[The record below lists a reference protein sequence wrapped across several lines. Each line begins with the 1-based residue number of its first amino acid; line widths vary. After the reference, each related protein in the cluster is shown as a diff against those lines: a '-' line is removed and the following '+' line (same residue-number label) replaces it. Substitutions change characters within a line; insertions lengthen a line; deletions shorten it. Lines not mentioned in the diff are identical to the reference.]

1 MTGNDKNIEVSR
13 DVAIIGYG
21 EAGYELANSINNMGF
36 TVTILDL
43 NPESFEKLPDT
54 NVKNGSIVPITGD
67 GMSLNDL
74 SNLPKDL
81 STIIVITGNDA
92 TNLFIGQLAKQ
103 LFRAS
108 KIICKINNEK
118 LRLIGNNQ
126 NIMAY
131 SPITLFN
138 EKILS
143 IIWG

>member
-43 NPESFEKLPDT
+43 NPESFEKLDDT
-54 NVKNGSIVPITGD
+54 HVKSGSVVPITGD

-118 LRLIGNNQ
+118 LRSLCENK
-126 NIMAY
+126 NIMSY

>member
-21 EAGYELANSINNMGF
+21 EVGYELANSINNMGF

-43 NPESFEKLPDT
+43 NPESFEKLDDT
-54 NVKNGSIVPITGD
+54 HDKSVSVGPITGD

-92 TNLFIGQLAKQ
+92 INLFIGQLAKQ

-118 LRLIGNNQ
+118 LRSLCENK
-126 NIMAY
+126 NIISY

-143 IIWG
+143 II

>member
-126 NIMAY
+126 NIISY

-143 IIWG
+143 II

>member
-43 NPESFEKLPDT
+43 NPESFEKLDDT
-54 NVKNGSIVPITGD
+54 HVKSGSVVPITGD

-118 LRLIGNNQ
+118 LRSLCENQ
-126 NIMAY
+126 NIIAY

-143 IIWG
+143 II

>member
-1 MTGNDKNIEVSR
+1 MTGNDKNIKVSR

-143 IIWG
+143 II

>member
-1 MTGNDKNIEVSR
+1 
-13 DVAIIGYG
+13 
-21 EAGYELANSINNMGF
+21 MGF

-43 NPESFEKLPDT
+43 NPEAFEKLPDT
-54 NVKNGSIVPITGD
+54 HIKNGSVVPITGD

-92 TNLFIGQLAKQ
+92 ANLFIGQLAKQ

-108 KIICKINNEK
+108 KIICKINNEQ
-118 LRLIGNNQ
+118 LRSLGKNQ
-126 NIMAY
+126 NIIAY

-143 IIWG
+143 II

>member
-108 KIICKINNEK
+108 KIICKINNEQ
-118 LRLIGNNQ
+118 LRSLGKNQ
-126 NIMAY
+126 NIIAY

-143 IIWG
+143 II

>member
-1 MTGNDKNIEVSR
+1 MTGNDKNIKVSR

-81 STIIVITGNDA
+81 STIIIITGNDA

-143 IIWG
+143 II

>member
-43 NPESFEKLPDT
+43 NPESFEKLDDT
-54 NVKNGSIVPITGD
+54 HVKSGSVVPITGD

-81 STIIVITGNDA
+81 STIIVIRGNDA

-143 IIWG
+143 II

>member
-1 MTGNDKNIEVSR
+1 MTGNAKNIKVSR

-43 NPESFEKLPDT
+43 NPESFEKLDDT
-54 NVKNGSIVPITGD
+54 HVKSGSVVPITGD

-118 LRLIGNNQ
+118 LRSLCENK
-126 NIMAY
+126 NIISY

-143 IIWG
+143 II

>member
-118 LRLIGNNQ
+118 LRLIGHNQ

-138 EKILS
+138 EKIFS
-143 IIWG
+143 II

>member
-43 NPESFEKLPDT
+43 NPESFEKLDDT
-54 NVKNGSIVPITGD
+54 HVKSGSVVPITGD

-118 LRLIGNNQ
+118 LRSLCENK
-126 NIMAY
+126 NIISY

>member
-43 NPESFEKLPDT
+43 NPESFEKLDDT
-54 NVKNGSIVPITGD
+54 HVKSGSVVPITGD

-118 LRLIGNNQ
+118 LRSLCENK
-126 NIMAY
+126 NIISY

-143 IIWG
+143 II

>member
-1 MTGNDKNIEVSR
+1 MTGNDKNIKVSR

-54 NVKNGSIVPITGD
+54 NVKNGSLVPITGD

-143 IIWG
+143 II

>member
-1 MTGNDKNIEVSR
+1 MNENEKNKEVAR

-21 EAGYELANSINNMGF
+21 ESGYELANSINNMGF

-43 NPESFEKLPDT
+43 NPESFEKLDDT
-54 NVKNGSIVPITGD
+54 HVKSGSVVPITGD

-118 LRLIGNNQ
+118 LRSLGKNQ
-126 NIMAY
+126 NIIAY

-143 IIWG
+143 II

>member
-1 MTGNDKNIEVSR
+1 MNENEKNKEVAR

-21 EAGYELANSINNMGF
+21 ESGYGLANSINNMGF

-43 NPESFEKLPDT
+43 NPEAFEKLPDT
-54 NVKNGSIVPITGD
+54 HIKNRSAVPIIGD

-81 STIIVITGNDA
+81 STVIVITGNDA
-92 TNLFIGQLAKQ
+92 ANLFIGQLAKQ

-108 KIICKINNEK
+108 KIICKINNEQ
-118 LRLIGNNQ
+118 LRSLGKNQ
-126 NIMAY
+126 NIIAY

-143 IIWG
+143 II

>member
-43 NPESFEKLPDT
+43 NPESFEKLDDT
-54 NVKNGSIVPITGD
+54 HVKSGSVVPITGD

-126 NIMAY
+126 NIISY

-143 IIWG
+143 II

>member
-43 NPESFEKLPDT
+43 NPESFEKLDDT
-54 NVKNGSIVPITGD
+54 HVKSGSVVPITGD

-118 LRLIGNNQ
+118 LRSLCENK
-126 NIMAY
+126 NIMSY

-143 IIWG
+143 II

>member
-1 MTGNDKNIEVSR
+1 MNENEKNKEVAR

-21 EAGYELANSINNMGF
+21 ESGYGLANSINNMGF

-43 NPESFEKLPDT
+43 NPEAFEKLPDAHI
-54 NVKNGSIVPITGD
+54 KNGSVVPITGD

-81 STIIVITGNDA
+81 STVIVITGNDA
-92 TNLFIGQLAKQ
+92 ANLFIGQLAKQ

-118 LRLIGNNQ
+118 LRSLCENK
-126 NIMAY
+126 NIISY